1 MPYGNYSKAVITLAE
16 NRLGQQPLKS
26 LLLTMCSQTTFSL
39 ILYSMYG
46 LTDAFYVSRGV
57 GGYASAA
64 VGVFSPVTVLI
75 GGITTTVG
83 TGTGSVLSRKLGANE
98 KDKAGDAVGCMFFL
112 WIICAGLVTLFGL
125 SLFEPL
131 AILLGASGQI
141 LPYIRDY
148 GKILLAGTIISTGF
162 SGVMRANGD
171 ISYSTLQWSLPVF
184 MNMVLDPL
192 FIYVFHMGISGA
204 ALATLASQAVSM
216 VTSLYY
222 FFIRKKTPCRI
233 SPGQIRFHRAL
244 AREIISV
251 GLTSFLN
258 NLGSGLVIAVFN
270 HMLSAAGGAMA
281 LGAYSILSR
290 ITSVLFTPF
299 TGIMQGI
306 QPIIGYNYGDR
317 NYKRVRDTV
326 RCALKADFFYGLA
339 VTLLSLAGAGLV
351 FRFFTDREEI
361 RMIGTQALR
370 IMSLSFCVK
379 GFVQTAAAYFQSTGN
394 ARMAFLLSIGS
405 ICLIQ
410 LPILLTASLLG
421 NITVLWAACAAG
433 DVVTAVW
440 AVLIYRKNKC
450 EVSV

>member
-1 MPYGNYSKAVITLAE
+1 MTE

-26 LLLTMCSQTTFSL
+26 LLLTMCSKTTFSL

-83 TGTGSVLSRKLGANE
+83 SGTGSVLSRKLGAKE
-98 KDKAGDAVGCMFFL
+98 KEKAADAVGCMFFL
-112 WIICAGLVTLFGL
+112 WLICAGLVTLAGL
-125 SLFEPL
+125 GLFEPL
-131 AILLGASGQI
+131 VRLLGASGQI

-148 GKILLAGTIISTGF
+148 GRILLAGTIISTGF

-171 ISYSTLQWSLPVF
+171 ISYSTLQWSLPVLL
-184 MNMVLDPL
+184 NMVLDPL

-216 VTSLYY
+216 LTSLYY

-233 SPGQIRFHRAL
+233 SLRHIRFHRAL
-244 AREIISV
+244 AGEIVSV
-251 GLTSFLN
+251 GLPSFLN
-258 NLGSGLVIAVFN
+258 NLGSSFIIAVFN
-270 HMLSAAGGAMA
+270 HMLVAAGGAMA

-339 VTLLSLAGAGLV
+339 ITLLSLAGAGLI
-351 FRFFTDREEI
+351 FRFFTDQEEI
-361 RMIGTQALR
+361 RRIGMQALR

-394 ARMAFLLSIGS
+394 ARTAFLLSIGS

-410 LPILLTASLLG
+410 LPILLAAGFLG

-433 DVVTAVW
+433 DLVTAAW
-440 AVLIYRKNKC
+440 AVRIYQKNKC
-450 EVSV
+450 EVSI

>member
-131 AILLGASGQI
+131 ARLLGASGQI

>member
-39 ILYSMYG
+39 ILYSMYV

>member
-112 WIICAGLVTLFGL
+112 WIVCAGLVTLFGL

-131 AILLGASGQI
+131 ARLLGASGQI

-251 GLTSFLN
+251 GLPSFLN

-410 LPILLTASLLG
+410 LPILLTAGLLG

>member
-64 VGVFSPVTVLI
+64 VGVFSPVTFLI

-112 WIICAGLVTLFGL
+112 WIVCAGLVTLFGL

-131 AILLGASGQI
+131 ARLLGASGQI

-251 GLTSFLN
+251 GLPSFLN

-410 LPILLTASLLG
+410 LPILLTAGLLG

>member
-1 MPYGNYSKAVITLAE
+1 MAE

-131 AILLGASGQI
+131 ARLLGASGQI

-339 VTLLSLAGAGLV
+339 VTLLSPAGAGLV

>member
-1 MPYGNYSKAVITLAE
+1 MITLIE
-16 NRLGQQPLKS
+16 NRLGKQPLKS
-26 LLLTMCSQTTFSL
+26 LLLTMCTQTTFSL

-83 TGTGSVLSRKLGANE
+83 TGTGSVLSRKLGAKEQE
-98 KDKAGDAVGCMFFL
+98 KAADAVGCMFFL
-112 WIICAGLVTLFGL
+112 WIVCAGLITFVGL

-131 AILLGASGQI
+131 IRLLGAAGQI

-148 GKILLAGTIISTGF
+148 GKILLAGTLISTGF

-171 ISYSTLQWSLPVF
+171 ISYSTLQWSLPVLL
-184 MNMVLDPL
+184 NMVLDPI

-204 ALATLASQAVSM
+204 ALATLVSQMVSM
-216 VTSLYY
+216 LTSLYY

-233 SPGQIRFHRAL
+233 TIRHIRFHRAL
-244 AREIISV
+244 AGEIISV
-251 GLTSFLN
+251 GLPSFLN
-258 NLGSGLVIAVFN
+258 NLGSSLIITVFN

-281 LGAYSILSR
+281 LGAYAILSR

-326 RCALKADFFYGLA
+326 RCAFLADFVYGLA
-339 VTLLSLAGAGLV
+339 ITLFSLAGAGLV
-351 FRFFTDREEI
+351 FRLFTSREEI
-361 RMIGTQALR
+361 RMIGMQALR
-370 IMSLSFCVK
+370 ILSLSFCVK

-394 ARMAFLLSIGS
+394 ARTAFLLSVGS
-405 ICLIQ
+405 ICFIQ
-410 LPILLTASLLG
+410 LPLLLAAGLLG
-421 NITVLWAACAAG
+421 NITFLFTACVVSDLVAAA
-433 DVVTAVW
+433 W
-440 AVLIYRKNKC
+440 AVRIYQKNKL
-450 EVSV
+450 